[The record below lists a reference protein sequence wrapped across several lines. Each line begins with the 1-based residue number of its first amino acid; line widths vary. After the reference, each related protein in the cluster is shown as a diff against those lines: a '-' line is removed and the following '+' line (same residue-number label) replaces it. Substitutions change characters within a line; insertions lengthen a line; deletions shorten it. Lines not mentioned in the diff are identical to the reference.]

1 VTIVHRKIALRDIKD
16 VEAFVIACVKRAGT
30 GAPPMYWEDL
40 VSEGITLLYAME
52 RNYKYQLDGYAVEGR
67 FSGYAIK
74 WLPKQINQAWHKSQ
88 EHHLYL
94 TDPGDGKRKWTYRI
108 SPVSYEVAVL
118 SGDLESESMQ
128 EVRMLGINQFV
139 EVPVYE
145 E

>member
-1 VTIVHRKIALRDIKD
+1 MHRKITLRDIAD

-40 VSEGITLLYAME
+40 VSEGIALLYAME
-52 RNYKYQLDGYAVEGR
+52 RNYKDQLDGYDQAGR

-94 TDPGDGKRKWTYRI
+94 TDPEDGRRKWTYRI
-108 SPVSYEVAVL
+108 APVSYEYAVL
-118 SGDLESESMQ
+118 TADSESESMQ
-128 EVRMLGINQFV
+128 EVRMLGINHFV
-139 EVPVYE
+139 DVPVYE